1 MCPNYPQG
9 YPHPVDFLCVD
20 MWAKFP
26 LYDQAKKIPEKLWA
40 HFLLYGQV
48 LKIPQSL

>member
-9 YPHPVDFLCVD
+9 YPHPVDFLCVV
-20 MWAKFP
+20 MWAKFS
-26 LYDQAKKIPEKLWA
+26 LYDRSKKIPEMWA
-40 HFLLYGQV
+40 IFLLYGQV